1 MSSSNSN
8 RRAKMEK
15 EREKQVQDRLQVL
28 ICEMLKDEDNKYC
41 VDCDSK
47 GASKIY
53 RTHSPIENAQK
64 THYYPH
70 RSPMVLVEPGS
81 FSVYPVRR
89 NTPQPGGS
97 HLKGQVRQSRLL
109 DAAAGRGKWH

>member
-1 MSSSNSN
+1 MSSSSSNSN

-47 GASKIY
+47 GLSND
-53 RTHSPIENAQK
+53 SG
-64 THYYPH
+64 
-70 RSPMVLVEPGS
+70 LVKSYFWQDALVISTLE
-81 FSVYPVRR
+81 
-89 NTPQPGGS
+89 
-97 HLKGQVRQSRLL
+97 LL
-109 DAAAGRGKWH
+109 EIA